1 MILLELDIKDVKVL
15 VNLLDREIEEYP
27 VESPVRDMLQSIQ
40 IKILRKVMNNG

>member
-1 MILLELDIKDVKVL
+1 MILELDNNDVRVL

-27 VESPVRDMLQSIQ
+27 VESPVRDMLQSIE